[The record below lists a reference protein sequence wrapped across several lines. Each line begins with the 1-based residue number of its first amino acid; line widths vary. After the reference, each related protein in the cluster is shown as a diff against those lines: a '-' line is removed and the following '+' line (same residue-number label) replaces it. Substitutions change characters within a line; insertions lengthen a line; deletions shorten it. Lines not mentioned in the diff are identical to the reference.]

1 MDIVIDPSEVD
12 EDEVRDLVHVFM
24 TLAADADD
32 EGSDPKAVSIALAI
46 CFRIRMEELHKPDWI
61 N

>member
-12 EDEVRDLVHVFM
+12 ETEVLDLVHVFM
-24 TLAADADD
+24 SLAADADD

-46 CFRIRMEELHKPDWI
+46 CFRIRMEQLHKPDWI